1 MAVIYVPSSIEGQS
15 YSVRIAGDTP
25 TPQEQANI
33 NAYVARMDARR
44 GPAAAP
50 VEDDEPSML
59 GGVGSGL
66 GRGFFGSL
74 AAVPGGIGSLVDAG
88 YGKLTGQPIEP
99 GGTAFGGVMRDISE
113 GAAEGVE
120 SMFGPSTDSTAG
132 KIAEAVGSIGSFIV
146 PGSAVGTGLRLAGAG
161 ARTALMG
168 AGAAGAGMGAALGAD
183 QQAQEIGDAIL
194 SGDVI
199 DPAAQ
204 QSAVL
209 WGGLIGSTEAVAG
222 GAVARGIGLTYKI
235 LNKVPP
241 AAREEALAKLSGRI
255 ASAIRTG
262 GIEGAQEALSQIAQN
277 IVSREYYDPERDIT
291 EGSGE
296 ALGVGGAA
304 GAIIDLALTSAR
316 APAIKRSIQAKQ
328 VAESERAAKELE
340 EDLISDQESVTQRIQ
355 FGDQAE
361 EAARPLILT
370 PEMRVREEEAAAGR
384 VPPLPLTQ
392 EMRVRDEEA
401 AEGRQ
406 PPLVLTQ
413 GMRDRE
419 IETADGRQPPL
430 VLSPEMRLPDTLKL
444 TQEMRAREDEAGA
457 GRLPPLQLT
466 PEMRVPDDTPP
477 PGSGPTGAPPAG
489 TAPTTGTAPTPT
501 RPNYKRVGE
510 VLSAARAQKAAGK
523 EQIIS
528 KAGTKVLVDAGL
540 LAETDTE
547 VPAIAQAR
555 VAEILALGPK
565 EVRARLDAVSA
576 RRPPAQAPS
585 AAPSAG
591 IEIDGIDDII
601 TNGVGNVVVKEG
613 GKKVPFDKFALSID
627 GRTAEVGFVEKSKK
641 ARKGIGYDAY
651 VALGESLA
659 QRGITLQSTE
669 TKYGP
674 GQKLWQRLEAN
685 GYAKMNPTTKRQEFT
700 PKTTPAPAQVSKAQT
715 RQTATQAASA
725 PRKPSYTAKEQQL
738 MAALRQRFN
747 AMNLPDVELVT
758 QRVVRPKDVP
768 EGTLIEGMMDVKDGN
783 RVIALAMSVYDP
795 AMSDKELFDAIAE
808 VMDHEV
814 VHAMRNLGLFMD
826 TEWEALTNL
835 ATRQQYMKL
844 KGGKVAQRN
853 YTYLQRAQQMYADS
867 SPEIQVEEAVAEMFR
882 DYVAGRLKI
891 GGRPRSLME
900 RIKGFFKSIWGA
912 HEATGLANPN
922 EIFEG
927 IRLGD
932 IGKRTR
938 KPMPVDEDMVRT
950 SRRAAEVAP
959 QDPNFRKWASGPNG
973 EKVIADAS
981 GKPVI
986 YYTGTSKD
994 QDFTKF
1000 NVSRHGGWFT
1010 TDPESAS
1017 SYALQNDSMGYKRD
1031 GWSYTQTNTA
1041 SRVMPVFLRAANPY
1055 RGPLPASALAENYKK
1070 AQSDWFDSLRRQG
1083 HDAWVPDDQP
1093 GLMVVLKDSQQ
1104 IKSVFARGEG
1114 GKGDMRR
1121 YSKLTFPGGEN
1132 VANLSLARVVR
1143 DARREED
1150 ATTKKVEDLFSNMD
1164 KISLGKAT
1172 AYERA
1177 KSSGVFDNFQI
1188 GDKFIRANNKYA
1200 QPMTI
1205 IDHVMR
1211 PVKGWKD
1218 IPPESVIDGH
1228 FPQVMLQTSLGEQTV
1243 ALSDLGRTDLYTKIA
1258 GKPRLVSDA
1267 GSTRFSALSA
1277 GQQAGDIDG
1286 EQGLGR
1292 GATGADAAL
1301 EGTGRAVGQPTSE
1314 AIAPRATDGSPVLG
1328 GLTPYDLANL
1338 TEEFFTKPGWAILT
1352 ATAEGNTP
1360 VKNEMM
1366 HARLVDEL
1374 NRMGIPFRRV
1384 EGMYQGVP
1392 DGISYMVLADEPTAV
1407 YIGGRYDQDS
1417 VLTNR
1422 GFIYSTAVLPRTALT
1437 GEIAYGEDALS
1448 QDFYSRTEEGDAF
1461 SLGLDFETGPTVPD
1475 IGPGYYMIDS
1485 RPQLPIRWE
1494 DGKVEL
1500 HHWSNR
1506 KLKNVDP
1513 RKAGT
1518 GPIIGEERRRG
1529 AELGFFGIMPRAD
1542 QRVQGTGYVKE
1553 NGLGGNEHI
1562 ALVDPDSLYPYFTDP
1577 DNLSAGLLDE
1587 GRSYTHSEFQNEY
1600 EERIMNAGYLGYYT
1614 ERMDATT
1621 PLGRVRPQSARY
1633 GNVAALFKKVP
1644 VKPASEVPL
1653 GRRNPPR
1660 YSMLRGM
1667 TKPLTSR
1674 ERRLTVLDMMEPET
1688 ANFVSDG
1695 VRRNVVEAISFL
1707 QQRRGGAVIDK
1718 GDPKSV
1724 QLVGR
1729 LMLAEMRQALIRS
1742 PEAVGWYGTTL
1753 AKAKR
1758 VAAILHPEISPVNP
1772 FSGAK
1777 SNSYDPASEHAWDLA
1792 MAITSNGMAVSENAK
1807 FANEQ
1812 YEYWKAN
1819 NGTFMERGT
1828 GDQGSGMV
1836 AAFRAYNI
1844 MKQTM
1849 TDAEV
1854 QQFLAQK
1861 MPLRDLR
1868 RHPVILATGVS
1879 VGTSE
1884 SVDTEVNGSFIFGPK
1899 IGQGFYQNLRGNFDP
1914 LTMDLWFMR
1923 MFNRLTGKPF
1933 AEVSDKTLEDNAQ
1946 RVTEAANSG
1955 DMTDY
1960 DRSVME
1966 SVMLAENIDMVTPAN
1981 ADAFAIAFD
1990 TRYQKDFKKFYD
2002 DAVKA
2007 SGLDKKSEEAKEIGK
2022 AARPPS
2028 SELALASKTYRQ
2040 NLSLKPQD
2048 APRGASDRAY
2058 MRAVVEQVRAALAN
2072 EGISISIADIQAVMW
2087 YAEKQLFAAVG
2098 VRPGKGGDNDYVDG
2112 AIELLRSKGMTD
2124 DEIVRALPE
2133 SERDRL
2139 TSRTASQRAA
2149 ARADRVAQ
2157 AQGDDA
2163 AVGGAGSLPGEA
2175 IGGGQEAPARD
2186 GDRPGRGGVR
2196 YSRLSARTSISPTL
2210 GNQIANKQQDLM
2222 YARASDVIAKV
2233 ISKTRVAKPDAA
2245 QQFADG
2251 LLRRFQDSMLP
2262 VGRMIQELSA
2272 RGLNIT
2278 DAMDTYMKE
2287 WNFHGITGDKI
2298 RVNTDL
2304 LYTPTI
2310 KAVERI
2316 NVPKAKVD
2324 QLISLTNAASTKG
2337 QGYVGL
2343 AMRSTDSPKLVLANA
2358 YLYAKH
2364 AKERNVYIQK
2374 TKDKTNFTGSGMSNA
2389 EADAILQWFATVDP
2403 QSRAAIG
2410 DVETGVRKIIKDTT
2424 DKRVDGG
2431 LIAAGTQDPYQ
2442 FYVPL
2447 RGITDGDTDIED
2459 PGQTGGGTGRGFG
2472 ARRREDQAALG
2483 RYDYGADVL
2492 ANVLYQNQ
2500 TAITRSER
2508 NKVGQSF
2515 LKLLRADEGVTSSY
2529 AEILPK
2535 APTKRS
2541 QRANGKLVDVRDQE
2555 ALRGPNFLVVKED
2568 GKEVFVR
2575 FNDPRLSGV
2584 LNGQNAMSP
2593 GMAAPIVNAMGKINR
2608 YLASINTSYN
2618 PEFIITNMFRD
2629 LQTAGVNLSQY
2640 EMNGLTREVMKDL
2653 IPALRGI
2660 KRSIINKDDS
2670 SEWSKVFRDF
2680 AQAGGQNATNSV
2692 STLEQQMSNIEGLL
2706 TDISESGI
2714 RGQFAK
2720 VKRSFVGKGVGS
2732 LLSTI
2737 ENYNTVAEN
2746 GIRIATYKAL
2756 LDRGMTK
2763 ERAAQAARGIT
2774 VNFAKGGDMRNFM
2787 NAFYL
2792 FYNASLQGSFALL
2805 NAAARSGKVRRL
2817 WVSAVAVGLLLDQVN
2832 AAMSDED
2839 DDGKKAY
2846 DKAPDFVLEHNLILM
2861 DPFGFTP
2868 RGYFSIP
2875 LPYGLN
2881 AAFNTGRAISRA
2893 WRGEYDAGEATS
2905 SILGTVIDMANPM
2918 GGSESFANF
2927 AAPTVVDPFIDI
2939 IENRDFADKAIY
2951 KENVSFDKTPAPDSQ
2966 LYWSTTSPSAV
2977 WLTNRLNELTGGN
2990 AVRPGYMD
2998 FSPDTVQFWVELTT
3012 GGVGRFV
3019 MNAME
3024 SPLAIASSGLNE
3036 EVWRSIPFS
3045 RKLYGSVSE
3054 REDTGYYIEG
3064 AKEIL
3069 MAGEELKRARETG
3082 DANWAR
3088 ETMQSYGRELRLY
3101 GPIKSI
3107 EASLT
3112 KISRQ
3117 IKQVEK
3123 APGVPEEQRKLII
3136 ERLKERR
3143 HRLVTRGN
3151 ALMRQA
3157 G

>member
-1 MAVIYVPSSIEGQS
+1 MSATWSLQMAVIYVPSSIEGQS

-44 GPAAAP
+44 SAAAP
-50 VEDDEPSML
+50 AQAAPEDTGPDTSFGGAIRSSLDQPLENLGITADLLGFQGIGSALRGAVEAPENYQSATEGFINE
-59 GGVGSGL
+59 GGWMYDLSYLPRAAVEQGGQL
-66 GRGFFGSL
+66 LGSL
-74 AAVPGGIGSLVDAG
+74 ATRAGGALIGGGL
-88 YGKLTGQPIEP
+88 
-99 GGTAFGGVMRDISE
+99 GTAVAPG
-113 GAAEGVE
+113 
-120 SMFGPSTDSTAG
+120 
-132 KIAEAVGSIGSFIV
+132 
-146 PGSAVGTGLRLAGAG
+146 PGSATGAVIGAFLGPALFEGLQILGPVALERAKNNGRDKPNAEDWMYAAETAGASG
-161 ARTALMG
+161 TLNAIAPGLSGFFKKVLVEGGTEGLQSVIQQVGETGGTKAGLDIDLRQ
-168 AGAAGAGMGAALGAD
+168 AGA
-183 QQAQEIGDAIL
+183 EAIL
-194 SGDVI
+194 
-199 DPAAQ
+199 
-204 QSAVL
+204 
-209 WGGLIGSTEAVAG
+209 GGT
-222 GAVARGIGLTYKI
+222 
-235 LNKVPP
+235 
-241 AAREEALAKLSGRI
+241 
-255 ASAIRTG
+255 
-262 GIEGAQEALSQIAQN
+262 
-277 IVSREYYDPERDIT
+277 
-291 EGSGE
+291 
-296 ALGVGGAA
+296 AA
-304 GAIIDLALTSAR
+304 GAIYGPSAYMNR
-316 APAIKRSIQAKQ
+316 NNAKEEE
-328 VAESERAAKELE
+328 ARKKNEIAAKELE
-340 EDLISDQESVTQRIQ
+340 EDLIGDQGTIASRIQ

-361 EAARPLILT
+361 AADAARQAAAAPPVPAPSAAPAAPVAAPPAPSAAPPTATPPALAGVTGGSQAQAALPTAPAGAPAPRPGSYEAAVAAGFPPVPPSLLPPT
-370 PEMRVREEEAAAGR
+370 AAQQAPAPAAPAAAAG
-384 VPPLPLTQ
+384 T
-392 EMRVRDEEA
+392 
-401 AEGRQ
+401 
-406 PPLVLTQ
+406 
-413 GMRDRE
+413 
-419 IETADGRQPPL
+419 
-430 VLSPEMRLPDTLKL
+430 
-444 TQEMRAREDEAGA
+444 
-457 GRLPPLQLT
+457 T
-466 PEMRVPDDTPP
+466 P
-477 PGSGPTGAPPAG
+477 
-489 TAPTTGTAPTPT
+489 TAPTPT
-501 RPNYKRVGE
+501 APTPVRPDYKRIGE
-510 VLSAARAQKAAGK
+510 IMSAARAKRAEGKNQIVSKSGAKA
-523 EQIIS
+523 
-528 KAGTKVLVDAGL
+528 LVEAGL
-540 LAETDTE
+540 IDPADID
-547 VPAIAQAR
+547 VPVVAQTR
-555 VAEILALGPK
+555 VSELLDLGPK
-565 EVRARLDAVSA
+565 EVRARLDAAAA
-576 RRPPAQAPS
+576 RAAMQPQ
-585 AAPSAG
+585 AAPG
-591 IEIDGIDDII
+591 IQIEGIDDIVS
-601 TNGVGNVVVKEG
+601 NGVGNITVREG
-613 GKKVPFDKFALSID
+613 GKKVPFKTFAVSTD
-627 GRTAEVGFVEKSKK
+627 GNTAEVGFVERDKS
-641 ARKGIGYDAY
+641 ARKGVGYDAY
-651 VALGESLA
+651 VALGEDLA

-674 GQKLWQRLEAN
+674 GQKLWTKLESA
-685 GYAKMNPTTKRQEFT
+685 GYAKMNPSTKRLEFV
-700 PKTTPAPAQVSKAQT
+700 PKAAPAPAQVNKAQT
-715 RQTATQAASA
+715 LQTAAQAASA
-725 PRKPSYTAKEQQL
+725 PRKPVYTAGEQQL
-738 MAALRQRFN
+738 MTALRQRFN

-758 QRVVRPKDVP
+758 QRVIRPKDAP

-783 RVIALAMSVYDP
+783 RMIALAMSVYDP
-795 AMSDKELFDAIAE
+795 SMSDKQLFDAIAE

-814 VHAMRNLGLFMD
+814 IHAMRNLGLFMD
-826 TEWEALTNL
+826 SEWETLSNL
-835 ATRQQYMKL
+835 AARQQYMKA
-844 KGGKVAQRN
+844 KDGKVVQRN

-867 SPEIQVEEAVAEMFR
+867 SPEIQQEEAVAEMFR

-912 HEATGLANPN
+912 HEATGLTNPN

-932 IGKRTR
+932 VGKRKR
-938 KPMPVDEDMVRT
+938 NPMPVDENMVRM
-950 SRRAAEVAP
+950 SRRAAEIAP
-959 QDPNFRKWASGPNG
+959 QDPNFQKWASGPDG
-973 EKVIADAS
+973 EKVVADAS
-981 GKPVI
+981 GKPVV

-1000 NVSRHGGWFT
+1000 KVGRHGGWFT

-1017 SYALQNDSMGYKRD
+1017 GYALQNDSMGYKRE
-1031 GWSYTQTNTA
+1031 GWSYVETNTA

-1055 RGPLPASALAENYKK
+1055 RGPLPASALTQNYKK
-1070 AQSDWFDSLRRQG
+1070 AQSDWFDTLRRQG
-1083 HDAWVPDDQP
+1083 YDAWMPEDQP
-1093 GLMVVLKDSQQ
+1093 GLMVALKDGSQ
-1104 IKSVFARGEG
+1104 IKSVFARGAD
-1114 GKGDMRR
+1114 GKDDMRR
-1121 YSKLTFPGGEN
+1121 YSKLTFPGSN
-1132 VANLSLARVVR
+1132 VTDINMARVGR
-1143 DARREED
+1143 EARGEG
-1150 ATTKKVEDLFSNMD
+1150 AAISKSTEDLFKKLD
-1164 KISLGKAT
+1164 KISAGKAI
-1172 AYERA
+1172 AYQKA
-1177 KSSGVFDNFQI
+1177 KAAGVFDNFQI
-1188 GDKFIRANNKYA
+1188 GDKFIRANNQYA
-1200 QPMTI
+1200 KPMTI

-1211 PVKGWKD
+1211 PVAGQKN
-1218 IPPESVIDGH
+1218 IPAESVIDGH
-1228 FPQVMLQTSLGEQTV
+1228 FPQVMLQTSIGEQTV
-1243 ALSDLGRTDLYTKIA
+1243 ALSDLGRADVYTKIA
-1258 GKPRLVSDA
+1258 GMPRLVSDTGA
-1267 GSTRFSALSA
+1267 TRFSTLRA
-1277 GQQAGDIDG
+1277 GQQAGETDG

-1292 GATGADAAL
+1292 GSAGADVAL
-1301 EGTGRAVGQPTSE
+1301 EGTGRAVGQPASE

-1338 TEEFFTKPGWAILT
+1338 NEEFFTKPGWAILT

-1360 VKNEMM
+1360 AKNEMM
-1366 HARLVDEL
+1366 HTRLVEEL
-1374 NRMGIPFRRV
+1374 NRLGIPFRRV

-1407 YIGGRYDQDS
+1407 HIGGRYDQDS
-1417 VLTNR
+1417 ILTNR
-1422 GFIYSTAVLPRTALT
+1422 GFIYSSAVLPRTALT
-1437 GEIAYGEDALS
+1437 GEISYGEDALS

-1461 SLGLDFETGPTVPD
+1461 SLGLDWNTGPTVPD

-1485 RPQLPIRWE
+1485 RPQLPIRAV

-1562 ALVDPDSLYPYFTDP
+1562 ALVDPESLYPYFTDP

-1587 GRSYTHSEFQNEY
+1587 GRGYTHSEFQNEY

-1614 ERMDATT
+1614 ERMDTTT
-1621 PLGRVRPQSARY
+1621 PLGRVRPQSASY

-1644 VKPASEVPL
+1644 VKPASEVQL
-1653 GRRNPPR
+1653 GLRNSPR

-1695 VRRNVVEAISFL
+1695 VRRDVVQAISFL
-1707 QQRRGGAVIDK
+1707 QQRRGGAVIDTD
-1718 GDPKSV
+1718 DPKSV
-1724 QLVGR
+1724 QLVAR

-1777 SNSYDPASEHAWDLA
+1777 SNSYDPVAEHAWDLA

-1828 GDQGSGMV
+1828 GNQGSGME

-1849 TDAEV
+1849 SDAEI
-1854 QQFLAQK
+1854 QQFLSQK
-1861 MPLRDLR
+1861 MPLRDLK

-1933 AEVSDKTLEDNAQ
+1933 MEVSDKTLEDNAQ
-1946 RVTEAANSG
+1946 RVAAAANSE
-1955 DMTDY
+1955 DMSDY

-1966 SVMLAENIDMVTPAN
+1966 SVMLSENIDVVTPAN
-1981 ADAFAIAFD
+1981 ADAFAVAFD

-2028 SELALASKTYRQ
+2028 SELVLASKTYRQ
-2040 NLSLKPQD
+2040 NLSLTPQD

-2058 MRAVVEQVRAALAN
+2058 MRSVVEQVRAALAN
-2072 EGISISIADIQAVMW
+2072 EGASISIADIQAVMW

-2124 DEIVRALPE
+2124 EEIARAIPE

-2139 TSRTASQRAA
+2139 TSRTATERAA
-2149 ARADRVAQ
+2149 ARANRVAQ
-2157 AQGDDA
+2157 AQGDDT
-2163 AVGGAGSLPGEA
+2163 AVGGTGAVPGETV
-2175 IGGGQEAPARD
+2175 GGGQEAPAGD
-2186 GDRPGRGGVR
+2186 GDRSGDDGVR
-2196 YSRLSARTSISPTL
+2196 YSRLSVRPSISPTL
-2210 GNQIANKQQDLM
+2210 GRQITNKQQDLM

-2233 ISKTRVAKPDAA
+2233 ISKTRIAKPDAA

-2287 WNFHGITGDKI
+2287 WNFHGITGEKI
-2298 RVNTDL
+2298 RANTDL
-2304 LYTPTI
+2304 LYTPTV
-2310 KAVERI
+2310 KAVDRI
-2316 NVPKAKVD
+2316 NVPKAKID
-2324 QLISLTNAASTKG
+2324 QLINLTNSASAKG

-2343 AMRSTDSPKLVLANA
+2343 AMKSTDSPRLVLANA

-2389 EADAILQWFATVDP
+2389 EADAILNWFATVDP
-2403 QSRAAIG
+2403 QTRAAIK
-2410 DVETGVRKIIKDTT
+2410 DIETGVRKIIKDTT
-2424 DKRVDGG
+2424 DKRIDGG
-2431 LIAAGTQDPYQ
+2431 LITAGTQDPYQ

-2447 RGITDGDTDIED
+2447 RGVTDGDTDTDD
-2459 PGQTGGGTGRGFG
+2459 PGQTGAGGGRGFG
-2472 ARRREDQAALG
+2472 ARRREDQVALG
-2483 RYDYGADVL
+2483 RYDYGADIL

-2515 LKLLRADEGVTSSY
+2515 LKLLRSDPTMTASY
-2529 AEILPK
+2529 AEILKRP
-2535 APTKRS
+2535 PTTRA
-2541 QRANGKLVDVRDQE
+2541 QRANGKTVQVRNPKAYED
-2555 ALRGPNFLVVKED
+2555 PNILVVKEN

-2575 FNDPRLSGV
+2575 FNDPRLTGV

-2629 LQTAGVNLSQY
+2629 LQSAGVNLSQY
-2640 EMNGLTREVMKDL
+2640 EKDGLTRQVMKGL
-2653 IPALRGI
+2653 PSALKGI
-2660 KRSIINKDDS
+2660 KRAIVNKDES
-2670 SEWSKVFRDF
+2670 SQWSQIFRDF
-2680 AQAGGQNATNSV
+2680 ARAGGQNATNSI
-2692 STLEQQMSNIEGLL
+2692 SSLEEQMSNIEGLL
-2706 TDISESGI
+2706 TDISQSGI

-2720 VKRSFVGKGVGS
+2720 AKRSFVGKGVGS
-2732 LLSTI
+2732 LLNLV
-2737 ENYNTVAEN
+2737 EDYNTVAEN
-2746 GIRIATYKAL
+2746 GIRVATYKAL

-2805 NAAARSGKVRRL
+2805 NAAARSKKVRRL
-2817 WVSAVAVGLLLDQVN
+2817 WISSVAIGLLLDQIN
-2832 AAMSDED
+2832 AAMSEED

-2846 DKAPDFVLEHNLILM
+2846 DKAPDHVLEHNLILM

-2868 RGYFSIP
+2868 RGYFSVP

-2881 AAFNTGRAISRA
+2881 AAFNTGRSISRA

-2905 SILGTVIDMANPM
+2905 SILGTLLDVVNPM

-2927 AAPTVVDPFIDI
+2927 AAPTILDPAVDLL
-2939 IENRDFADKAIY
+2939 ENEDFANKPIY
-2951 KENVSFDKTPAPDSQ
+2951 KENVSFDKTPSPDSQ

-2977 WLTNRLNELTGGN
+2977 WLANRLNELTGGN

-2998 FSPDTVQFWVELTT
+2998 MSPDTIQFFVEFTT

-3019 MNAME
+3019 LNSVEA
-3024 SPLAIASSGLNE
+3024 PLSIASSGLNE
-3036 EVWRSIPFS
+3036 EIMRSIPLT
-3045 RKLYGSVSE
+3045 RKLYGSISD
-3054 REDTGYYIEG
+3054 REDTGAYIEG
-3064 AKEIL
+3064 AKEVL

-3082 DANWAR
+3082 DAEWVR
-3088 ETMQSYGRELRLY
+3088 DTMQTYGRELRLY
-3101 GPIKSI
+3101 GRIKAI
-3107 EASLT
+3107 DAALN

-3117 IKQVEK
+3117 MNRVER
-3123 APGVPEEQRKLII
+3123 APGIPDDQKKLII

-3143 HRLVTRGN
+3143 RAIITRGN

-3157 G
+3157 A